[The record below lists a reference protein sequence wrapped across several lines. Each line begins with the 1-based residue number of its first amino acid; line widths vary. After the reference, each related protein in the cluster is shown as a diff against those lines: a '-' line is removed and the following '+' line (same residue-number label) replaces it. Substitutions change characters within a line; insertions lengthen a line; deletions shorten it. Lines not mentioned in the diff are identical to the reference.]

1 MEAIHDL
8 ATEYQRANRH
18 KLMVLTKWRNA
29 TPERDEF
36 CHIRSVETLTPSLWI
51 SAIFLDGSKRH
62 FRPEKIRPATPDE
75 ERVAGESGFMNPTH

>member
-51 SAIFLDGSKRH
+51 SAIFLEVASSRPVQVNLARRF
-62 FRPEKIRPATPDE
+62 FRMGTPPQ
-75 ERVAGESGFMNPTH
+75 RMFK